1 MGGMSLEQSTPARS
15 VWLNRLLAVTVLLSA
30 WLLFQIQPIVAK
42 RILPWFGGGSA
53 VWTANMLFFQTA
65 LLAGY
70 LYAHLVARRLGPKTQ
85 VRVHIVLLAA
95 AAGLLA
101 VNRVVPT
108 DQWKPHGSE
117 RPSLHILA
125 ILAAC
130 VGPSYLM
137 LASTAPLVQVWFSRA
152 NPGRSPYRLYAL
164 SNVGSLAALLS
175 YPLAV
180 EPQLGLV
187 NQGVAWSALFI
198 AFAIVCAASAILS
211 LRKEASN
218 DARTGESNP
227 AADRGPRRMQIFF
240 WLALPASA
248 VVALLSITSYI
259 TQNVAPIPLL
269 WIAPM
274 VVYLLTFILT
284 FDSDRWYRR
293 VAWLPAAAI
302 FSFGAVAAWNWER
315 SLSLPWQLVI
325 NLSLLFTLCMVC
337 HGELAHMRPAPSRL
351 TSYYLCIAAGG
362 ALGGLITALAAPVL
376 FVDHYEL
383 PLGVLAAWLLAIGVL
398 VTDPATPFYDGGK
411 GRGFAGVVAML
422 GALAGL
428 AIAMYNVQAF
438 RRQHA
443 IALARNFY
451 AVLKVSEAVSETNEP
466 YYVLV
471 NGNISH
477 GAQFRTET
485 NRRVPMTYFHLDSA
499 VGQLL
504 GKAATG
510 PRRIGVV
517 GLGAGTIAAYASAG
531 DSITFYELNPQVTR
545 FADEYFTYLAD
556 ARERNAKV
564 SVVEG
569 DARLSLERSPPQD
582 FDYLFLD
589 AFSGDAIP
597 VHLLTTEAFELYLR
611 HLKQPDGVLAVHISN
626 LHVDLTVVM
635 RAMAERF
642 DLDAAYVRAE
652 KTDPA
657 GFTSVWVL
665 FCRTKGYFAQQN
677 IQYPLMEALNLGPPV
692 TWTDDYSNLIQIL
705 KD

>member
-1 MGGMSLEQSTPARS
+1 MGLMPLEQPMPARS

-30 WLLFQIQPIVAK
+30 WLLFQVQPIVAK

-53 VWTANMLFFQTA
+53 VWTATMLFFQTA
-65 LLAGY
+65 LFAGY
-70 LYAHLVARRLGPKTQ
+70 LYAHLVARRLAPKTQ
-85 VRVHIVLLAA
+85 ALVHIALLAT

-101 VNRVVPT
+101 VNHVVPE
-108 DQWKPHGSE
+108 DQWKPQGSD
-117 RPSLHILA
+117 RPALHILA

-180 EPQLGLV
+180 EPQLGLAD
-187 NQGVAWSALFI
+187 QGVAWSALFI

-211 LRKEASN
+211 LRTDMTSGATTNELTGAAEGEA
-218 DARTGESNP
+218 
-227 AADRGPRRMQIFF
+227 RRMQVFF
-240 WLALPASA
+240 WLALPACA
-248 VVALLSITSYI
+248 VVALLSITSYV

-293 VAWLPAAAI
+293 VVWLPLAAI
-302 FSFGAVAAWNWER
+302 CSFVAVAAWSWER
-315 SLSLPWQLVI
+315 SLSLPLQLAI

-337 HGELAHMRPAPSRL
+337 HGELAQMRPAANRL
-351 TSYYLCIAAGG
+351 TAYYLCIAAGG
-362 ALGGLITALAAPVL
+362 ALGGLFTALAAPVL

-383 PLGVLAAWLLAIGVL
+383 PLGMLAAWLLAIGVL
-398 VTDPATPFYDGGK
+398 VTDPTTPFYDGGK

-422 GALAGL
+422 CALVGL
-428 AIAMYNVQAF
+428 AIAMYNVQAA
-438 RRQHA
+438 RRRNA

-451 AVLKVSEAVSETNEP
+451 GVLKVSESLSETNEP
-466 YYVLV
+466 YYTLV

-485 NRRVPMTYFHLDSA
+485 NRRVPMTYYHLESA

-504 GKAATG
+504 GEQSG
-510 PRRIGVV
+510 GLRRIAVV
-517 GLGAGTIAAYASAG
+517 GLGAGTIAAYANAG
-531 DSITFYELNPQVTR
+531 DSITFYEINPQVTR
-545 FADEYFTYLAD
+545 FADEYFTYLTD
-556 ARERNAKV
+556 ARERGAKV
-564 SVVEG
+564 NVVEG
-569 DARLSLERSPPQD
+569 DARLSLERSPPQN

-611 HLKQPDGVLAVHISN
+611 HLKQPDGVIAVHISN
-626 LHVDLTVVM
+626 LHLELTMVM
-635 RAMAERF
+635 RALVERF
-642 DLDAAYVRAE
+642 DLEAAYVRAE

-657 GFTSVWVL
+657 AFTSTWVL
-665 FCRTKGYFAQQN
+665 FCRTKGYFAQRN

>member
-1 MGGMSLEQSTPARS
+1 M
-15 VWLNRLLAVTVLLSA
+15 
-30 WLLFQIQPIVAK
+30 
-42 RILPWFGGGSA
+42 
-53 VWTANMLFFQTA
+53 
-65 LLAGY
+65 
-70 LYAHLVARRLGPKTQ
+70 
-85 VRVHIVLLAA
+85 HIALLAA

-101 VNRVVPT
+101 VNRVVPA
-108 DQWKPHGSE
+108 DQWKPQGSD
-117 RPSLHILA
+117 RPSLHIMG

-187 NQGVAWSALFI
+187 DQGVAWSALFI

-211 LRKEASN
+211 LRTVATD
-218 DARTGESNP
+218 DARSNEPMSP
-227 AADRGPRRMQIFF
+227 ADGPARRMHVLF
-240 WLALPASA
+240 WLALPACA
-248 VVALLSITSYI
+248 VVALLSVTSYI
-259 TQNVAPIPLL
+259 TQTVAPIPLL

-293 VAWLPAAAI
+293 AVWLPAAAL
-302 FSFGAVAAWNWER
+302 FSFVAVAAWNWER
-315 SLSLPWQLVI
+315 SLSLPWQLAI
-325 NLSLLFTLCMVC
+325 NLFLLFTLCMVC
-337 HGELAHMRPAPSRL
+337 HGELAHMRPVASRL
-351 TSYYLCIAAGG
+351 TGYYLCIAAGG
-362 ALGGLITALAAPVL
+362 ALGGLFAALAAPVL

-383 PLGVLAAWLLAIGVL
+383 ALSVLAAWLLAIGVL
-398 VTDPATPFYDGGK
+398 VTDPTTPFYDGGK

-422 GALAGL
+422 CVLAGL
-428 AIAMYNVQAF
+428 AIAMYNVQAY
-438 RRQHA
+438 RRRHA

-451 AVLKVSEAVSETNEP
+451 GVLKVSEALSETNEP
-466 YYVLV
+466 YYTLV

-485 NRRVPMTYFHLDSA
+485 NRRVPMTYYHLDSA

-504 GKAATG
+504 STEAAA
-510 PRRIGVV
+510 PRRIGVI
-517 GLGAGTIAAYASAG
+517 GLGAGTLAAYANSG
-531 DSITFYELNPQVTR
+531 DVLVFYEINPQVTR

-556 ARERNAKV
+556 SRERGAKV

-569 DARLSLERSPPQD
+569 DARLSLERSPPQN

-597 VHLLTTEAFELYLR
+597 VHLLTTEACELYLR

-626 LHVDLTVVM
+626 LHVDLTMVM

-665 FCRTKGYFAQQN
+665 FCRTKGYFAQRN